1 MSKTLLVLAH
11 TDYDNSFANKEI
23 VGQLMK
29 LVPNIEL
36 VHIDKEYP
44 DLKIDIEKEQAK
56 LVKSDVII
64 FQFPLYWYNAPSS
77 LRKWIEV
84 VFKHGFSHGT
94 KGKALN
100 GKN

>member
-44 DLKIDIEKEQAK
+44 DLKIDI
-56 LVKSDVII
+56 D
-64 FQFPLYWYNAPSS
+64 
-77 LRKWIEV
+77 
-84 VFKHGFSHGT
+84 
-94 KGKALN
+94 
-100 GKN
+100 